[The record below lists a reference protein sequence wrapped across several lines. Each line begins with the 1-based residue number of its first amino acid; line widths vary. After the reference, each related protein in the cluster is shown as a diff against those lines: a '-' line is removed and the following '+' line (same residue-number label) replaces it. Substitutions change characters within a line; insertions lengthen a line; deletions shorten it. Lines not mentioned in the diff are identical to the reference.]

1 MFGIEALKANAA
13 VSASS
18 KRLHEDLSSQEED
31 TSRGRSKRARVDST
45 GTTAVDRSTGTDR
58 EANGSVS
65 AHHSSSLPEQSGKQ
79 TETSPQVKLPAP
91 KSKATSSLPR

>member
-1 MFGIEALKANAA
+1 MFGIEVLKANAA

-45 GTTAVDRSTGTDR
+45 GTTAVDRSTGADR
-58 EANGSVS
+58 EAK

-79 TETSPQVKLPAP
+79 TETSPQLKLPAP